1 MSIRSYLPAAGSP
14 PPAAGAP
21 ERSGPRATILNLLV
35 LSLLGRPWMALWFR
49 LHPLA
54 RSPLAWAYHDEIAA
68 AAPRD
73 RWRRGL
79 SFFTALP
86 AAAAAQSD
94 AESNDATRTAGD
106 APEPPPA
113 QSASTDRLRLVRM
126 FAALLVGSFFAVFA
140 VITWIAVF
148 GEIGDITDRRTPT
161 SGGEIAALGLML
173 LIASAPVTLFLFRRR
188 LTWRRP
194 RDVEQSLA
202 QSLGW
207 VVVLIVFA
215 VIAFGGWFGVTI
227 ENIDRLDLRTRHAF
241 NDTLGL
247 TMMAL
252 LAAAPLAAL
261 IWRRHWLPRA
271 AQESAVDGPENA

>member
-1 MSIRSYLPAAGSP
+1 
-14 PPAAGAP
+14 
-21 ERSGPRATILNLLV
+21 
-35 LSLLGRPWMALWFR
+35 
-49 LHPLA
+49 
-54 RSPLAWAYHDEIAA
+54 
-68 AAPRD
+68 
-73 RWRRGL
+73 
-79 SFFTALP
+79 
-86 AAAAAQSD
+86 
-94 AESNDATRTAGD
+94 
-106 APEPPPA
+106 
-113 QSASTDRLRLVRM
+113 M
-126 FAALLVGSFFAVFA
+126 FAALLVGGFFAVFT

-148 GEIGDITDRRTPT
+148 GEMGDITDRRTPT

-241 NDTLGL
+241 NDTLGTDHDGAARRRPPRRTHLAPPLAPPCRPGKRSGRTGERMTARPSLRPLRAAILL
-247 TMMAL
+247 TGMGWIVAAIAVAVSVAVTGNFL
-252 LAAAPLAAL
+252 FESAPAPGAPETVLDVLPSRGGRSAAPRRPERPAPQRRPAARPDTRPVPLA
-261 IWRRHWLPRA
+261 
-271 AQESAVDGPENA
+271 GPSPPACLSHPCNPTTLA